1 MAPRRTTEAGGP
13 VVAGVRISHPERV
26 VFPDAGFTKLDLAR
40 FYETIA
46 DAALPHLVGRPL
58 TLLRCPDGAGPSCVY
73 MRHGRVWTWPA
84 LRRVSIP
91 EKHKIGEYLV
101 VEDLAGLVSLVQMDI
116 LEIHTWNSV
125 ADDVERPNRIV
136 IDLDP
141 GPEVRWSAVV
151 AGARRVRAV
160 LQALELVPFVKT
172 TGGNGL
178 HVVVPL
184 RPVHDWSACLA
195 FARAV
200 AEVLV
205 RDDPA
210 TFTTSLPK
218 ADRADKILLDYLRNN
233 RTNTSVAAFSTRASG
248 RGPLSVPITWEELQT
263 IGSSNRY
270 DVRNVRGRIAR
281 LRRDPWR
288 DYDDSARE
296 IPAGA
301 LDALRRTL

>member
-1 MAPRRTTEAGGP
+1 
-13 VVAGVRISHPERV
+13 
-26 VFPDAGFTKLDLAR
+26 
-40 FYETIA
+40 
-46 DAALPHLVGRPL
+46 
-58 TLLRCPDGAGPSCVY
+58 
-73 MRHGRVWTWPA
+73 
-84 LRRVSIP
+84 
-91 EKHKIGEYLV
+91 
-101 VEDLAGLVSLVQMDI
+101 MDI

-125 ADDVERPNRIV
+125 ADDVERPDRIV

-141 GPEVRWSAVV
+141 GPRVGWKAVV
-151 AGARRVRAV
+151 SGARRVRAV
-160 LQALELVPFVKT
+160 LQAIGLVPFVKT

-184 RPVHDWSACLA
+184 RPVHDWTTCLA

-218 ADRADKILLDYLRNN
+218 ANRTDKILLDYLRNN

-248 RGPLSVPITWEELQT
+248 RGPLSVPISWEELQT
-263 IGSSNRY
+263 IGSSHRY
-270 DVRNVRGRIAR
+270 DVRNLRGRLLR
-281 LRRDPWR
+281 LKRDPWR
-288 DYDDSARE
+288 DYATSARK